1 MEFWSITFGKV
12 AEDTLL
18 VICWNTNVKSIHTP
32 LEILEGD
39 AGPILEI
46 KVAECIAE
54 NLETLFNIAIYQ
66 F

>member
-1 MEFWSITFGKV
+1 VEFRTTTVGKV
-12 AEDTLL
+12 AEDALL
-18 VICWNTNVKSIHTP
+18 IILWNTNVKSIHTP

-39 AGPILEI
+39 ASPILEI